1 MCSLVL
7 QRRVDP
13 QNQIDLPAGAAQ
25 EVEASAE
32 RDARLLEKK
41 TAERPPYKHTLHS
54 MPLPADE
61 VKDPLPEP
69 EPASSKVEWRRWA
82 RHQRRS
88 LHWNA
93 LSEQVRPRLHD
104 LLTELAGSG
113 ALAESGKP
121 VGEPPAVLAYRA
133 MPGEID
139 LGPLIAADTRH
150 RWYTTR
156 TPSHGPLSVHHWHS
170 PLERHRYG
178 FDQPVAHAE
187 LVDPA
192 TIGIAVVP
200 GLAFDRQG
208 NRLGHGRGY
217 YDVLLAQL
225 APPATLIGIG
235 VDAVVVERLPIESH
249 DVAVTH
255 LVTESGWVQFPA
267 S

>member
-1 MCSLVL
+1 M
-7 QRRVDP
+7 
-13 QNQIDLPAGAAQ
+13 
-25 EVEASAE
+25 
-32 RDARLLEKK
+32 
-41 TAERPPYKHTLHS
+41 PPS
-54 MPLPADE
+54 ADE

-69 EPASSKVEWRRWA
+69 DPASSKVEWRRWA

-88 LHWNA
+88 LDWNA

-104 LLTELAGSG
+104 LLTDLLTDFAGSG
-113 ALAESGKP
+113 ALAESGEP
-121 VGEPPAVLAYRA
+121 VGVPPAVLAYRA

-156 TPSHGPLSVHHWHS
+156 TPSHGPLSVHRWHS

-178 FDQPVAHAE
+178 FDQPVARAE
-187 LVDPA
+187 RVDPA

-225 APPATLIGIG
+225 APSATLIGIG